1 VFVST
6 AEEAYDLLSEDLGT
20 GDIVLVKSSKAANL
34 RFLGD
39 RLGGV
44 TA

>member
-1 VFVST
+1 VLVPDADAALDFLNTELRS
-6 AEEAYDLLSEDLGT
+6 
-20 GDIVLVKSSKAANL
+20 GDVVLVKSSNSAKL

-44 TA
+44 S